1 MLPRV
6 LLLAFTILALP
17 ASVQSQGADTFS
29 NPIIPGFAP
38 DPSIVRVG
46 EDFYVINST
55 FEYFPGIPIY
65 HSRDLINWDLI
76 GYALHDPK
84 QVDLD
89 TISSGSGI
97 HASTIR
103 YHDGLF
109 YIITTNN
116 IDGELVNFVVT
127 AEDPKGPWSDAIVIE
142 GAPGIDPSLLF
153 DDGRVWY
160 VGNHAPPDPAF
171 VGEMEIWL
179 QELDSETLQLIG
191 ERHFL
196 WRGCCQGAYA
206 EGPHI
211 YKKDGFY
218 YLLISEGGTAYE
230 HAMSVAISE
239 EITGPYLN
247 NPRNPVLSH
256 RQLSYDHPI
265 TGVGHA
271 DIVELEDGRWYAV
284 ALGWRLV
291 DGTHGILGRETFLLP
306 MTWETEPYWW
316 KEPKYT
322 WPVFSPDTGRVELNF
337 PTPFAG
343 TRQRDS
349 LVLFEDEFDGN
360 ELGLEWNMRRTHD
373 APFHALEDG
382 VLRLDLQP
390 GHLDDHGRYSF
401 LGVRQRHFEY
411 DAEVRLDFVPRE
423 NGEEAGVAVMQNDR
437 SAILFTLTRED
448 GVRRLQVYL
457 SFHGDVE
464 EIAAAEYDNDFAYLR
479 VSGNYLELDF
489 SYSADGETWT
499 ALAEDVDGV
508 TLSPAV
514 IHGFNY
520 TGLYL
525 GVFASS
531 NGGES
536 DNSAAFDYFR
546 YTPRAV
552 GRDEWYHRQAL
563 RRELAELSRR

>member
-1 MLPRV
+1 MLPRILFAV
-6 LLLAFTILALP
+6 LIVFTLP
-17 ASVQSQGADTFS
+17 VDAESRGAETFS

-46 EDFYVINST
+46 EDFYLINST

-65 HSRDLINWDLI
+65 HSRDLINWELI
-76 GYALHDPK
+76 GYALHDEE

-89 TISSGSGI
+89 TLSSGSGI

-153 DDGRVWY
+153 DDDGRVWY
-160 VGNHAPPDPAF
+160 TGNHVPPDPAF
-171 VGEMEIWL
+171 NGEMEIWL
-179 QELDSETLQLIG
+179 QELDSETLQLKG
-191 ERHFL
+191 ERYFL

-218 YLLISEGGTAYE
+218 YLLISEGGTAFE

-239 EITGPYLN
+239 DITGPYLN

-256 RQLSYDHPI
+256 RQLTYDHPI

-271 DIVELEDGRWYAV
+271 DIVELADGRWYAV

-291 DGTHGILGRETFLLP
+291 DGRHGILGRETFLLP

-322 WPVFSPDTGRVELNF
+322 WPVFSPETGRVELRF
-337 PTPFAG
+337 PTPFAD
-343 TRQRDS
+343 TSQRDS
-349 LVLFEDEFDGN
+349 LVPFEDDFDGD

-382 VLRLDLQP
+382 SLRLDLQP

-411 DAEVRLDFVPRE
+411 LAQTEMRFEPRSD
-423 NGEEAGVAVMQNDR
+423 GEEAGVAVMQNDR
-437 SAILFTLTRED
+437 SAILFTRTRVGGED
-448 GVRRLQVYL
+448 RLRVYR
-457 SFHGDVE
+457 SFHGEVE
-464 EIAAAEYDNDFAYLR
+464 EIASAEYGDDLVHLR
-479 VSGNYLELDF
+479 VGGDYLDLDF
-489 SYSADGETWT
+489 SYSADGQTWT
-499 ALAEDVDGV
+499 TIAEDVDGT

-531 NGGES
+531 NGNETGNRA
-536 DNSAAFDYFR
+536 DYGYFR
-546 YTPRAV
+546 YTPRVAS
-552 GRDEWYHRQAL
+552 RDAWYHRQIGRAD
-563 RRELAELSRR
+563 

>member
-1 MLPRV
+1 MLPRI
-6 LLLAFTILALP
+6 LFAMLAVFALP
-17 ASVQSQGADTFS
+17 IGAQSSDAATFS

-46 EDFYVINST
+46 EDFYLINST

-65 HSRDLINWDLI
+65 HSRDLINWELI
-76 GYALHDPK
+76 GYALHHEE

-89 TISSGSGI
+89 TLSSGSGI

-127 AEDPKGPWSDAIVIE
+127 AEDPRGPWSDAVVIE

-153 DDGRVWY
+153 DDDGRVWY
-160 VGNHAPPDPAF
+160 TGNHVPPDPAF
-171 VGEMEIWL
+171 NGEMEIWL
-179 QELDSETLQLIG
+179 QELDSETLQLKG
-191 ERHFL
+191 ERYFL

-218 YLLISEGGTAYE
+218 YLLISEGGTAFE

-239 EITGPYLN
+239 DITGPYLN

-256 RQLSYDHPI
+256 RQLTYDHPI

-271 DIVELEDGRWYAV
+271 DIVELADGRWYAV

-291 DGTHGILGRETFLLP
+291 DGRHGILGRETFLLP

-322 WPVFSPDTGRVELNF
+322 WPVFSPETGRVELRF
-337 PTPFAG
+337 PTPFAD
-343 TRQRDS
+343 TSQRDS
-349 LVLFEDEFDGN
+349 LVPFEDDFDGD

-382 VLRLDLQP
+382 SLRLDLQP

-411 DAEVRLDFVPRE
+411 LAQTEMRFEPRSD
-423 NGEEAGVAVMQNDR
+423 GEEAGVAVMQNDR
-437 SAILFTLTRED
+437 SAILFTRTRVGGED
-448 GVRRLQVYL
+448 RLRVYR
-457 SFHGDVE
+457 SFHGEVE
-464 EIAAAEYDNDFAYLR
+464 EIASAEYGDDLVHLR
-479 VSGNYLELDF
+479 VGGDYLDLDF
-489 SYSADGETWT
+489 SYSADGQTWT
-499 ALAEDVDGV
+499 TIAEDVDGT

-531 NGGES
+531 NGNETGNRA
-536 DNSAAFDYFR
+536 DYGYFR
-546 YTPRAV
+546 YTPRVAS
-552 GRDEWYHRQAL
+552 RDAWYHRQIGRAD
-563 RRELAELSRR
+563 